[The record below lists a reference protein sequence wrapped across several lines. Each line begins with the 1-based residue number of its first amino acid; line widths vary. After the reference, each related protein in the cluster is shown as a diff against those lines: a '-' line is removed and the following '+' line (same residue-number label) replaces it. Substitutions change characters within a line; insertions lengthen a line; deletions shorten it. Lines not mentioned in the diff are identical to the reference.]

1 MNEANA
7 PHWTLY
13 RRTANI
19 KNHPRTL
26 PMRTTPT
33 WLMSIGFPRKRDAIR
48 RRGIKEPARFSL
60 EITRRAG
67 PPPEGSITCRPDSRQ
82 GGDLAVCLDYLPVLR
97 GLERSHESL
106 LRPLREADGRRSGR
120 FAFSA
125 VVPVGDPARRTG
137 SDGGVSVFPESP
149 SPPCDRR
156 FDPLGDVR
164 RLDEELREL
173 LRRLLRPRA
182 RERPHRRISR
192 TRDLWYLRTCHQF
205 LPRWPVV
212 ERPDRCP
219 G

>member
-48 RRGIKEPARFSL
+48 RRGDKGTDSVLTR
-60 EITRRAG
+60 ITRRAG
-67 PPPEGSITCRPDSRQ
+67 PPPQGSITCRPDSRR
-82 GGDLAVCLDYLPVLR
+82 GGNLAVRLDYLPVLR
-97 GLERSHESL
+97 GPERSHESL

-125 VVPVGDPARRTG
+125 AVSVADPARRTR

-156 FDPLGDVR
+156 FDPL
-164 RLDEELREL
+164 
-173 LRRLLRPRA
+173 A
-182 RERPHRRISR
+182 
-192 TRDLWYLRTCHQF
+192 
-205 LPRWPVV
+205 
-212 ERPDRCP
+212 
-219 G
+219 